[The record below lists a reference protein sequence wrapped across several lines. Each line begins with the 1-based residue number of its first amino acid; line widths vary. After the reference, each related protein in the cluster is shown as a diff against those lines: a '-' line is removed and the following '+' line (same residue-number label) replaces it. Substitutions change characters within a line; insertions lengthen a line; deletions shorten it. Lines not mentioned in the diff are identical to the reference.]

1 MSEQNQQTNYH
12 AEVKGR
18 LYDEEVRVNIF
29 ANTLN
34 EIFLDIGKVHAQL
47 FEGYRNPAK
56 RGIANAE
63 AVDQQTAALTFN
75 NTQSGELPVCQQ
87 CGSTASMELIEFS
100 DKQTGLPRKAWKCQ
114 ACNKW
119 NWPTKNGN
127 GRGR

>member
-1 MSEQNQQTNYH
+1 MSEVRPQSNYH

-18 LYDEEVRVNIF
+18 LYEEEIRVNIF

-47 FEGYRNPAK
+47 FEGYRNPAM
-56 RGIANAE
+56 REIANAE
-63 AVDQQTAALTFN
+63 AVDRETALITN
-75 NTQSGELPVCQQ
+75 GSGQSGEVPVCQQ
-87 CGSTASMELIEFS
+87 CGSNASMELIEFA
-100 DKQTGLPRKAWKCQ
+100 DKGTGQPRHAWKCQ

-119 NWPTKNGN
+119 HWPNGN